1 MTGVAALA
9 ISAAFTSCSSNEE
22 LYNPEQIT
30 ANESAQIIENYNRA
44 FVATFGQPAAN
55 QDWGFGSNAGTRA
68 GGDWANYSG
77 AQTDGHLWTSFG
89 FKAPDALTDGQK
101 LRVQYYFQM
110 NKITNPNQ
118 PDNGVQD
125 FFMQQV
131 YDGATDPITKYKE
144 GDYSTEV
151 YKDAVGHDVN
161 SGNLMNWLKAGSD
174 HAHVNNFNNS
184 NYPDPIP
191 NVANWDQT
199 VKDDPSQEHSD
210 QIMLMINTK
219 TDCFSYA
226 NSNNSVIYDNQW
238 TLVSGATI
246 DAFCNDPANGYAE
259 FLDAHSNV
267 TDAIVDDDWHRSFI
281 GFDFKS
287 LPDPSIYLDKTA
299 VYSDENEGTQWGL
312 VYNGT
317 DFVAYDASA
326 EIMVDN
332 AAIPVLNAETNF
344 FGGDVKGV
352 GGQDNRNDFPTSS
365 AYDPNGENNS
375 SLYLE
380 GIPGHQSDHKALNL
394 KFIERMV
401 RDGYSPVDTKHL
413 KLWVKVSDMTD
424 GYYSDWIVSFMPAD
438 YNPPTPSE
446 WDIRV
451 IAEDLNAQAANS
463 EATDD
468 WSVGSDWDFNDV
480 VFDVKFTSNTTAN
493 VKIIGA
499 GGVYPLYVAGHEA
512 HQALGQTAPDSNGRY
527 KIQNSGNADV
537 FEVTGINKAN
547 NARDIVITVVRTS
560 SSGQDIISELKAE
573 VGKPAAKIGVKP
585 KFEPC
590 AERQD
595 IRQKYP
601 LFSDWV
607 QGNIT
612 GAWYTVKD

>member
-9 ISAAFTSCSSNEE
+9 LSAAFTSCSKNEE
-22 LYNPEQIT
+22 LYNQGTIDQMNAEKIT
-30 ANESAQIIENYNRA
+30 QSYNDA
-44 FVATFGQPAAN
+44 FIKYVGGPIASN

-199 VKDDPSQEHSD
+199 VKDDPSQEHVD
-210 QIMLMINTK
+210 QIMLMLNTK
-219 TDCFSYA
+219 TDCFGYA
-226 NSNNSVIYDNQW
+226 NSNNSVFYDDQW
-238 TLVSGATI
+238 TLVAGSVI
-246 DAFCNDPANGYAE
+246 DNYCENVDAAGYAA
-259 FLDAHSNV
+259 FLAAHSGV
-267 TDAIVDDDWHRSFI
+267 TDKKVVDTWNRSFI

-287 LPDPSIYLDKTA
+287 LPDPSIYLKKTA
-299 VYSDENEGTQWGL
+299 KYSDENEGTQWKL
-312 VYNGT
+312 VFNGSE
-317 DFVAYDASA
+317 FVEYDPSA
-326 EIMVDN
+326 EILVND

-344 FGGDVKGV
+344 MGGEVIGV
-352 GGQDNRNDFPTSS
+352 GGQDNRNDYPTSL
-365 AYDPNGENNS
+365 AYDPNGANDG

-380 GIPGHQSDHKALNL
+380 SIPGHQSDHKALNL
-394 KFIERMV
+394 NFIKKMV

-424 GYYSDWIVSFMPAD
+424 GYYSDWIVSFMPAT
-438 YNPPTPSE
+438 YTTPPTPPTPPTE
-446 WDIRV
+446 RV
-451 IAEDLNAQAANS
+451 YTLRVLGEDLTFGEDADA
-463 EATDD
+463 DF
-468 WSVGSDWDFNDV
+468 DFNDV
-480 VFDVKFTSNTTAN
+480 VFDVCIDTEKRETWIKLQA
-493 VKIIGA
+493 A
-499 GGVYPLYVAGHEA
+499 GGTLPLYIDTKEVH
-512 HQALGQTAPDSNGRY
+512 ALFDQTSTDVMINTGKGPNHDPVEVKLDNYYSNA
-527 KIQNSGNADV
+527 KNIP
-537 FEVTGINKAN
+537 VTVTKNG
-547 NARDIVITVVRTS
+547 VSVP
-560 SSGQDIISELKAE
+560 LKAE
-573 VGKPAAKIGVKP
+573 RGEPASKIAVNNMNFQWCG
-585 KFEPC
+585 
-590 AERQD
+590 ERVSMK
-595 IRQKYP
+595 QKYP
-601 LFSDWV
+601 LFTQWCTDNSFTSVW
-607 QGNIT
+607 
-612 GAWYTVKD
+612 WE